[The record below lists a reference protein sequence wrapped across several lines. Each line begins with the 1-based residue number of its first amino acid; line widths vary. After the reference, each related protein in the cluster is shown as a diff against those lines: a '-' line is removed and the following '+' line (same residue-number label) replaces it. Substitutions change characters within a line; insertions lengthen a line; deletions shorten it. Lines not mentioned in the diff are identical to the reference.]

1 MPYPNIVPTEYFTSS
16 HSQVGCN
23 KFSFWVTP
31 HSPLIKVLGGGGMGG
46 GGMEEEPF
54 RQKGYS
60 TLPPIAHTMNKKCI
74 TSPACTTTWL

>member
-31 HSPLIKVLGGGGMGG
+31 HTLIIIEGGIPMPLPSLD
-46 GGMEEEPF
+46 
-54 RQKGYS
+54 KGDVPVYGIC
-60 TLPPIAHTMNKKCI
+60 LYMFQLIY
-74 TSPACTTTWL
+74 